1 MTYQHDNNVCV
12 RVVAQFPQPALHVLV
27 SQVLGDVVDQKSA
40 NCATIVPNNSSEGLC
55 FFLYGILELLS
66 GDNGIK

>member
-27 SQVLGDVVDQKSA
+27 GQVLGDVVDQKSA
-40 NCATIVPNNSSEGLC
+40 HCATIVPKNSSLGFLG
-55 FFLYGILELLS
+55 FFCMEFLS
-66 GDNGIK
+66 C